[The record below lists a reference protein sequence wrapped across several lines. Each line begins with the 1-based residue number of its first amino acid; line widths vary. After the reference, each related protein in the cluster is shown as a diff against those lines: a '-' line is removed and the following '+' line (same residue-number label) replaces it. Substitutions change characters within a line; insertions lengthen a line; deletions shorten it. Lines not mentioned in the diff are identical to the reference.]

1 MPETKKRKRRQRP
14 YPLKKPI
21 TRRVDDDLV
30 VVVKD
35 DGLELRVYGH
45 QKSATLPWS
54 SIIDLAVRSALNGRL
69 PGRLFPEAVFPDAA
83 RITGFSKEQLA
94 RISAGTESNHQP
106 ERKSDA
112 STTDIDAPVAALA

>member
-1 MPETKKRKRRQRP
+1 MTTQAKKKRRQRP

-30 VVVKD
+30 VVLKD

-54 SIIDLAVRSALNGRL
+54 SIVDLAVRSAMNGRL
-69 PGRLFPEAVFPDAA
+69 PGRLFPDAVFPDAT
-83 RITGFSKEQLA
+83 RITGFTREQLA
-94 RISAGTESNHQP
+94 RISAGVDSNHQH
-106 ERKSDA
+106 ERNPDGQ
-112 STTDIDAPVAALA
+112 TEIDAASAALA